1 MTEDTLTQCR
11 LVREVAHQEMS
22 DAAGVVTFSE
32 ERQTVWIPTKFA
44 EVGKLIG
51 LRTKTPQGRAY
62 WDEGWAVEEV
72 WNTLPAVYV
81 REREQDYKN
90 TRAASDI

>member
-1 MTEDTLTQCR
+1 VTPKRIDREMTEDTLTQCR
-11 LVREVAHQEMS
+11 LVRDVARQ
-22 DAAGVVTFSE
+22 A
-32 ERQTVWIPTKFA
+32 ERQTVWIPTEFA

-51 LRTKTPQGRAY
+51 LRTKTPQGGAY
-62 WDEGWAVEEV
+62 WDEGWKVEEV

-81 REREQDYKN
+81 REREQDYKK